1 MPGKFSTLHG
11 SSRPPEPAGGREME
25 AGMTCRLLLLA
36 AFSLLVIPT
45 FSADLDADGDGE
57 VTVEEFLSH
66 QVQTISA

>member
-1 MPGKFSTLHG
+1 
-11 SSRPPEPAGGREME
+11 ME